1 LPSYRVCLVSDI
13 QMTSA
18 TSVSA
23 PYYSPTL
30 KLEKTGLK
38 VARADQHLD
47 HLRQRISLIEAD
59 VFSIVEERDP
69 RSDDRVWRMVP
80 GAKASNFPWMTEST
94 TSTERAPGC

>member
-1 LPSYRVCLVSDI
+1 VCLVSRI

-30 KLEKTGLK
+30 KLEKTWLK
-38 VARADQHLD
+38 VARVDQHLD

-59 VFSIVEERDP
+59 VFSIAE
-69 RSDDRVWRMVP
+69 SGVP
-80 GAKASNFPWMTEST
+80 PI
-94 TSTERAPGC
+94 